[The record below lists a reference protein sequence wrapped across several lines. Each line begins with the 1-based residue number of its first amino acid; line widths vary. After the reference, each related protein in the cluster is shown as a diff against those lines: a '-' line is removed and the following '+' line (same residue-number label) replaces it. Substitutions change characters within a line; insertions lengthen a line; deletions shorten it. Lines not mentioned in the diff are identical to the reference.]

1 MGNRKRKTFKSMLQK
16 NRSCRYNV

>member
-1 MGNRKRKTFKSMLQK
+1 MGNRKRRTFKSMLQK